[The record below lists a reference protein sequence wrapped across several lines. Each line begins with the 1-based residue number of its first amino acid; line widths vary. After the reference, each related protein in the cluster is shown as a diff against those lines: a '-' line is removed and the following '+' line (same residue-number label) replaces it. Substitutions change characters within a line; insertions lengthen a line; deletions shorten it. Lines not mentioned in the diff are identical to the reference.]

1 MVIFTCCP
9 GGRLV
14 GPTVDVGEFPHIFFP
29 SPPMS
34 ADALLAPIRDHIAGL
49 GFELVDLR
57 ATGTLQRPIL
67 QVRVDRPDSRPGQG
81 VTADDCAVISRSLER
96 FLESR
101 AMVGPRYVLEVS
113 SPGLE
118 RPLRWPEHWRRFV
131 GRRARVARR
140 ALRGRRGSR
149 SWRSRRRACGA
160 PAGRRLRG
168 NDGAGRDPG
177 GGAGGGLERHCGNDA
192 VGRVNGWLVRPRCW
206 PRSAS

>member
-1 MVIFTCCP
+1 MRMTLTPLEFRSSIP
-9 GGRLV
+9 ALSRGRQF

-29 SPPMS
+29 APPMS
-34 ADALLAPIRDHIAGL
+34 VDALLAPIRDHLAGL

-57 ATGTLQRPIL
+57 RTGTLGRPIL

-81 VTADDCAVISRSLER
+81 VTADDCAGISRSLER

-131 GRRARVARR
+131 GHRARLRAELLPGRPQVEIVAVPDDEHVVVRLPDGIETTL
-140 ALRGRRGSR
+140 ALASIRE
-149 SWRSRRRACGA
+149 A
-160 PAGRRLRG
+160 
-168 NDGAGRDPG
+168 
-177 GGAGGGLERHCGNDA
+177 H
-192 VGRVNGWLVRPRCW
+192 LVVDW
-206 PRSAS
+206 ASVRKR